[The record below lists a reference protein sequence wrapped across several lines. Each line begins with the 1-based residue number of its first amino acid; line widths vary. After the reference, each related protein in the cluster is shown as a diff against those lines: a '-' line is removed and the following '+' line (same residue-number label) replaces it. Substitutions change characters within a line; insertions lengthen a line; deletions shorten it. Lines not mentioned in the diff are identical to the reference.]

1 MKNSIKYL
9 AIIALVAVGGAIF
22 YNKVYI
28 PKTTYAKES
37 VKVEDM
43 AIEISGIGTLDAQNI
58 YRVSAGVNTKLLE
71 MHFEAGEWVK
81 KGELLAKLDSVDMP
95 VALSQSKISVTKS
108 RSELTALQ
116 KELESLKAQKHLA
129 LITFKRYEKLR
140 KQSYA
145 SQSEY
150 DKAAADLDVV
160 EAQMKST
167 QAHIASARIAI
178 TLSQKSV
185 KALEEKLARFEVYAP
200 IDGLI
205 IAKTAEVSTSV
216 LAPQTLYEI
225 VDTQDVWV
233 KAYVDESISGDVKV
247 GDKAEIKLRSQSQK
261 SYSAYVK
268 RIAPLSDAV
277 TQEREI
283 NVAFDVLPLPFY
295 LNEQAEVSVATRVI
309 KDAHT
314 IPAKAIVYTENGSG
328 VWVLEN
334 AKAHFVEGD
343 VIAISHGR
351 VALSNLKK
359 DATLLLVDAKN
370 RPLKEGMDIR

>member
-9 AIIALVAVGGAIF
+9 IIIALIAGAGALF
-22 YNKVYI
+22 YSKVYI
-28 PKTTYAKES
+28 PKTTYVKES
-37 VKVEDM
+37 VKVKDM
-43 AIEISGIGTLDAQNI
+43 AIEVSGIGTLDAQNI
-58 YRVSAGVNTKLLE
+58 YRVSAGVNAKLLE
-71 MHFEAGEWVK
+71 MEFEAGEWVK
-81 KGELLAKLDSVDMP
+81 KGDLLAKLDSVDMP

-129 LITFKRYEKLR
+129 LITFERYKKLK

-178 TLSQKSV
+178 SIAQKSV

-200 IDGLI
+200 TDGLI
-205 IAKTAEVSTSV
+205 IAKKAEVSTSV

-225 VDTQDVWV
+225 VNTQDVWV
-233 KAYVDESISGDVKV
+233 KAYVDESISGEIKV
-247 GDKAEIKLRSQSQK
+247 GDKAEIKLRSKSSK
-261 SYSAYVK
+261 SYSGYVK

-283 NVAFDVLPLPFY
+283 NVAFDTLPLPFY

-314 IPAKAIVYTENGSG
+314 IPARAIVYTKDGSG
-328 VWVLEN
+328 VWTVEN
-334 AKAHFVEGD
+334 GKAHFVKSEI
-343 VIAISHGR
+343 IAISHGR
-351 VALSNLKK
+351 VALTNLNK
-359 DATLLLVDAKN
+359 DATLLVVGTKN
-370 RPLKEGMDIR
+370 RPLKEGMEIR